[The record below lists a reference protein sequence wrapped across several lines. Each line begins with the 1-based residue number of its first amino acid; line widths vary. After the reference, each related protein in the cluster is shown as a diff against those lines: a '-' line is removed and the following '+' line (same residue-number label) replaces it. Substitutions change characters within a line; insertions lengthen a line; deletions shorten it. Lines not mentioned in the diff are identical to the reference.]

1 MLFSVSDPVKHIAL
15 KRPGQPSQREL
26 AWLGP
31 FPGIA
36 DLSLDGRTLL
46 FMDWHPT
53 NIHALLGAT
62 DGTPPKLLG
71 AGLPLAL
78 SPDGRRVAM
87 TSRDQHGLFLVPTGA
102 GTTEEVPVSSLVVGS
117 GQWSRDGHRLWIVAR
132 QNDQA
137 RFQLFPVDVAT
148 RKLLEPIP
156 GSDILPTVIAI
167 SPDDRWI
174 AAQGA
179 DLVLTVYP
187 VSQGEP
193 VKISSVPA
201 DLSPLPAGW
210 TSTGELWVSLPGATS
225 PRLVRVELPSGKITR
240 SMDVDLREI
249 GGDEMAEARITPD
262 ESLLAVEYWI
272 WRSRLELM
280 KGIPADR

>member
-1 MLFSVSDPVKHIAL
+1 
-15 KRPGQPSQREL
+15 R
-26 AWLGP
+26 
-31 FPGIA
+31 
-36 DLSLDGRTLL
+36 
-46 FMDWHPT
+46 
-53 NIHALLGAT
+53 
-62 DGTPPKLLG
+62 PPKLRG

-87 TSRDQHGLFLVPTGA
+87 TSRDQHGLFLVRTGA
-102 GTTEEVPVSSLVVGS
+102 GTTEEVPVSSLVVGC
-117 GQWSRDGHRLWIVAR
+117 GQWSRDGQRLWIAAR
-132 QNDQA
+132 QNDQT

-156 GSDILPTVIAI
+156 GSDILPTGIAI

-179 DLVLTVYP
+179 DLVLTAYP

-193 VKISSVPA
+193 VKMSMVPA
-201 DLSPLPAGW
+201 DLSRSPAGLAR
-210 TSTGELWVSLPGATS
+210 TGELWVCLPGATS
-225 PRLVRVELPSGKITR
+225 PRLVRVELPTGKITR
-240 SMDVDLREI
+240 SIDVDLREI
-249 GGDEMAEARITPD
+249 GGDEMSDAKIAPD
-262 ESLLAVEYWI
+262 ESLLAVEYWN